1 MKTVQRMA
9 AAVVLGSILPMMAT
23 PGLAQ
28 EAILSSPDQSQYLE
42 GLKRLYLIS
51 DERQALLTHTNALLT
66 AYMLKAG
73 YRLDEPNPKGVKY
86 ELSLGKPGELLVRE
100 ELRGEQGGDLAV
112 RNRRFSLFGVDPFV
126 RYECPSSGVTCS
138 FAEPGGRDPMVV
150 IVRDQSGADQLAKA
164 LSLLI
169 RNVQRG

>member
-1 MKTVQRMA
+1 MKTAQRLA
-9 AAVVLGSILPMMAT
+9 AAVLFGSMLPVFAT
-23 PGLAQ
+23 PGQAQ
-28 EAILSSPDQSQYLE
+28 EATLTSPDQAQYLE
-42 GLKRLYLIS
+42 GLKRLYLIT
-51 DERQALLTHTNALLT
+51 DERQALLAHTNALLT

-86 ELSLGKPGELLVRE
+86 EVSLGKPGEILVRE
-100 ELRGEQGGDLAV
+100 ESRGEQGGDLAV
-112 RNRRFSLFGVDPFV
+112 RNRRFSLFGVDPFI
-126 RYECPSSGVTCS
+126 RYECPPSGVTCS